1 MLSYIGGIY
10 YVFEFWNKLKIF
22 DLESLFLNL
31 VIYIKWCIFFYLI
44 DFLLMIIEMKRKL
57 NYERFINGILIG
69 DYIEDFGVGF
79 VCLKVVVNI
88 VVLVYIY

>member
-1 MLSYIGGIY
+1 M
-10 YVFEFWNKLKIF
+10 
-22 DLESLFLNL
+22 ESLFLNL

>member
-1 MLSYIGGIY
+1 
-10 YVFEFWNKLKIF
+10 
-22 DLESLFLNL
+22 
-31 VIYIKWCIFFYLI
+31 
-44 DFLLMIIEMKRKL
+44 MKRKL

>member
-1 MLSYIGGIY
+1 
-10 YVFEFWNKLKIF
+10 
-22 DLESLFLNL
+22 
-31 VIYIKWCIFFYLI
+31 
-44 DFLLMIIEMKRKL
+44 MIIEMKRKL

-79 VCLKVVVNI
+79 VCLKVAVNI

>member
-1 MLSYIGGIY
+1 MY
-10 YVFEFWNKLKIF
+10 
-22 DLESLFLNL
+22 
-31 VIYIKWCIFFYLI
+31 FFYLI

>member
-1 MLSYIGGIY
+1 M
-10 YVFEFWNKLKIF
+10 
-22 DLESLFLNL
+22 ESLFLNL
-31 VIYIKWCIFFYLI
+31 VIYIRWCIFFYLI

-79 VCLKVVVNI
+79 VCLKVAVNI

>member
-1 MLSYIGGIY
+1 M
-10 YVFEFWNKLKIF
+10 
-22 DLESLFLNL
+22 ESLFLNL
-31 VIYIKWCIFFYLI
+31 VIYIKRCIFFYLI

-69 DYIEDFGVGF
+69 DYIEDFWVGF
-79 VCLKVVVNI
+79 VCLKAIVNI

>member
-1 MLSYIGGIY
+1 M
-10 YVFEFWNKLKIF
+10 
-22 DLESLFLNL
+22 ESLFLNL

-79 VCLKVVVNI
+79 VYLKVAVNI

>member
-1 MLSYIGGIY
+1 MMY
-10 YVFEFWNKLKIF
+10 
-22 DLESLFLNL
+22 
-31 VIYIKWCIFFYLI
+31 FFYLI

-79 VCLKVVVNI
+79 VCLKVAVNI
-88 VVLVYIY
+88 VVLVYIYFKLFNIF